1 MQIGEALSHAAT
13 GTEAP
18 GLLPDLAVHVA
29 WGQGSSL
36 AVEAAA
42 ALLGLWAY
50 EPRGWNVSIARLPG
64 GKHLTLLPQ
73 AIWLAASP
81 TFVAICHLSRALS

>member
-1 MQIGEALSHAAT
+1 MQAGEWLSYVAT
-13 GTEAP
+13 GTAQP
-18 GLLPDLAVHVA
+18 GFAEDLAVHML

-36 AVEAAA
+36 AVEATA

-50 EPRGWNVSIARLPG
+50 EPTGWNVSLVRLPG

-81 TFVAICHLSRALS
+81 AFVAIKYLS